1 MSLEIGLTGRCESLV
16 TEQNTA
22 AAVGSGTLPVF
33 ATPMLEALLE
43 GAVHSVKVKGVL
55 RATLSA

>member
-1 MSLEIGLTGRCESLV
+1 MSLEIGLIGRCESLV

-33 ATPMLEALLE
+33 ATDRK
-43 GAVHSVKVKGVL
+43 SVV
-55 RATLSA
+55 